1 MIRVIVHLYVCIVV
15 RSDLYPCVCISSFY
29 LSNFCFYYDMHTY
42 SHQSWDAFV
51 FNGTVEAARS
61 CEAKAT
67 AQFLHF
73 KDKKQPEKG
82 VKQDPQVF
90 FFFFFFLAR

>member
-1 MIRVIVHLYVCIVV
+1 
-15 RSDLYPCVCISSFY
+15 
-29 LSNFCFYYDMHTY
+29 MHTY
-42 SHQSWDAFV
+42 FHQSWDAFV

-82 VKQDPQVF
+82 VIQDTFKCF
-90 FFFFFFLAR
+90 FICICIYLRDNFRME